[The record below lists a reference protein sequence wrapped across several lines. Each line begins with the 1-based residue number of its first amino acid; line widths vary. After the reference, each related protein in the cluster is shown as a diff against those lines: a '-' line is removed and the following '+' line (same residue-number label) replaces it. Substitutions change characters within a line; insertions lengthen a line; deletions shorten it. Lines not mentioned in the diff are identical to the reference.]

1 MVPWGGPCRGRAPNV
16 LLPLGGRYLGPLLM
30 LMSQKR
36 EMKGCLPH
44 MVSLSSLS
52 CLPELRVPVCSE
64 GSICP
69 PPRPGAASPS
79 GQFLLGVDSLPPFP
93 LSDNL
98 IASHITPSTSRPLE
112 VTTHTLPKAE
122 PSGALVLTENP
133 GLQPSCG
140 LGPHI
145 PTWEGKELQR
155 GWVWGYQGWVAGK
168 WEGKGGPQDD
178 SVVGALPSCLPGA
191 RRVLP

>member
-98 IASHITPSTSRPLE
+98 IAFHITPSTSRPLE

-122 PSGALVLTENP
+122 PSGALVLTEPRAPAQLWPWTTYSHVGGEGIAEGVGMGVP
-133 GLQPSCG
+133 GLGSWKVG
-140 LGPHI
+140 
-145 PTWEGKELQR
+145 GKR
-155 GWVWGYQGWVAGK
+155 GT
-168 WEGKGGPQDD
+168 
-178 SVVGALPSCLPGA
+178 PG
-191 RRVLP
+191 